1 MATKDE
7 ARYRILVVDDN
18 RDSAESLALL
28 LKYMGHE
35 THIALDGAQAVASA
49 ASVRPD
55 VVLLDLGMPRVNGYD
70 ACRQIRAESWSQG
83 MLLIAQT
90 GWGQDEDRRRTEEAG
105 FDGHL
110 VKPIDPDAL
119 LALVASLSA
128 VGPRPAGA
136 GVGIVPG
143 PSDVGPE
150 SPSARKTRPS

>member
-1 MATKDE
+1 V

-35 THIALDGAQAVASA
+35 THIALDGAQAVESA

-136 GVGIVPG
+136 SVGMGPE
-143 PSDVGPE
+143 PSDVGTGR
-150 SPSARKTRPS
+150 PSARKTRSS